1 VVIIVKTNTETGVW
15 AHAIL
20 FSSELTQTY
29 DQIIEYYTLRFA
41 IEFVFRDAKQYWGLE
56 DFMNVKETPVTN
68 AANLAFCMVNI
79 ALILR
84 RQMRPKPADFSVLDL
99 KAHFRGLKYVAET
112 LKLLPQMPDPI
123 VIQQIAAKVALIGA
137 VNAT

>member
-1 VVIIVKTNTETGVW
+1 LECAPAGQAEFVIC
-15 AHAIL
+15 
-20 FSSELTQTY
+20 
-29 DQIIEYYTLRFA
+29 DYT
-41 IEFVFRDAKQYWGLE
+41 IEFAFRDAKQYWGLE
-56 DFMNVKETPVTN
+56 DFMNVKERPVTN
-68 AANLAFCMVNI
+68 AVNLAFCMVNI

-84 RQMRPKPADFSVLDL
+84 RQMRPKQLDFSVLDL

-112 LKLLPQMPDPI
+112 LKWLPQTPDPI

>member
-1 VVIIVKTNTETGVW
+1 
-15 AHAIL
+15 
-20 FSSELTQTY
+20 
-29 DQIIEYYTLRFA
+29 
-41 IEFVFRDAKQYWGLE
+41 
-56 DFMNVKETPVTN
+56 METPVTN

-112 LKLLPQMPDPI
+112 LKLLPQKPGPI
-123 VIQQIAAKVALIGA
+123 ITQRIAAKIALLGA
-137 VNAT
+137 INAT

>member
-1 VVIIVKTNTETGVW
+1 
-15 AHAIL
+15 
-20 FSSELTQTY
+20 
-29 DQIIEYYTLRFA
+29 
-41 IEFVFRDAKQYWGLE
+41 
-56 DFMNVKETPVTN
+56 MNVKETPVTN